1 MSTAN
6 LRDGV
11 FLPEGALRPHTETQ
25 LSSVTNW
32 CEYGVWG
39 LTLHDGQP
47 PWFVLIEC
55 FQILHSLGASSET
68 LFPGITLP
76 DGTIQHEH
84 VEYSVPVNLNL
95 RHLLFRDQ
103 EVMKIAGKRSFDTAV
118 LWKELADRTK
128 DVDKRNG
135 IDLTYLASAFDDFD
149 KFSKSIEVLR
159 SVEVESFNVTR
170 WTSRH
175 LLPLGPSMLFADVD
189 ETTLAADKRI
199 FRRTGEM
206 LYLMLNRASETIRPI
221 LEERVRTRIVDLRH
235 PLDQLARRLA
245 APKFG
250 ESTAKKPITFSTGY
264 LPMPRMSVYDNL
276 AEDWCALL
284 WLNSVQLEILLD
296 PLMRLSA
303 FHQIR
308 YTINRAWDEAGG
320 VGEPPPI
327 VFDLSGSA
335 RKNPVQRLAADQ
347 YDNHR
352 ALPRRAVERL
362 LDRVTETKEWTDLVG
377 KASVTSRDDAWNF
390 LKERFLWPKQ
400 KVKGILPS
408 SQTPEVQ
415 RQQLLAAFQSATS
428 HTVWTFMASHAKRA
442 GLVLARGKAG
452 TWYSPSESFL
462 EALVLANVTAPME
475 FGRFLARLRT
485 RYGIVVGPEQAR
497 DAFQGSLMSFEPFKA
512 NQVRLEERLAVLGY
526 IDRKS
531 DDCAFVINPF
541 HDRIGDRREARPTGI
556 AA

>member
-1 MSTAN
+1 MSAASA
-6 LRDGV
+6 RDRV
-11 FLPEGALRPHTETQ
+11 FLPKGALRPHTETQ
-25 LSSVTNW
+25 LGTVTNW

-47 PWFVLIEC
+47 PWFALIEC
-55 FQILHSLGASSET
+55 FQLLHSLGASSAP

-76 DGTIQHEH
+76 DGTTQHEH

-103 EVMKIAGKRSFDTAV
+103 EVTKLAGKRSFDAAV
-118 LWKELADRTK
+118 LWKELADRTAQ
-128 DVDKRNG
+128 VDKRNN
-135 IDLTYLASAFDDFD
+135 IDLSYLAAAFDDFD
-149 KFSKSIEVLR
+149 KFAKSLEVLR
-159 SVEVESFNVTR
+159 SVEVESFNVGR

-189 ETTLAADKRI
+189 DTTLSADKRV

-206 LYLMLNRASETIRPI
+206 LYLMLNRASDAIRQD
-221 LEERVRTRIVDLRH
+221 LDDRVRKRIVGLRH
-235 PLDQLARRLA
+235 PLDHLARSLA
-245 APKFG
+245 APRFG
-250 ESTAKKPITFSTGY
+250 ESTAKKPITFATGY
-264 LPMPRMSVYDNL
+264 LPMPRMSVYDRL

-303 FHQIR
+303 FHQIS
-308 YTINRAWDEAGG
+308 YTIRRAWDEAGG
-320 VGEPPPI
+320 QGEPPPI
-327 VFDLSGSA
+327 VFDLWGSA

-347 YDNHR
+347 YENHR
-352 ALPRRAVERL
+352 VLPRRAVEHL
-362 LDRVTETKEWTDLVG
+362 LDRVPETEEWKDLLGKSETTRKEL
-377 KASVTSRDDAWNF
+377 AWSH

-400 KVKGILPS
+400 KSIGLVSKAAE
-408 SQTPEVQ
+408 PEGQ

-442 GLVLARGKAG
+442 GLVLARQRAG

-462 EALVLANVTAPME
+462 EALVLANVTTPME
-475 FGRFLARLRT
+475 FGRFLDRLRK

-497 DAFQGSLMSFEPFKA
+497 QAFQGSLMSFEPFKA

-541 HDRIGDRREARPTGI
+541 HDRDSDRREARPTGI

>member
-6 LRDGV
+6 ARDRV
-11 FLPEGALRPHTETQ
+11 FLPHGALRPHTETQ

-55 FQILHSLGASSET
+55 FQILHSLAKSST
-68 LFPGITLP
+68 PLFQGITLP
-76 DGTIQHEH
+76 DGTQQHEH
-84 VEYSVPVNLNL
+84 VEYTVPVNLNL

-103 EVMKIAGKRSFDTAV
+103 EVSKIASKRSFDTQA
-118 LWKELADRTK
+118 LWEELTKRTK
-128 DVDKRNG
+128 EVDKRNS
-135 IDLTYLASAFDDFD
+135 IDLKYLSSAFDDFD
-149 KFSKSIEVLR
+149 KFAKSLEILR
-159 SVEVESFNVTR
+159 SVEVESFNVSR

-189 ETTLAADKRI
+189 DTSLSADKRI

-206 LYLMLNRASETIRPI
+206 LYLMLNRSSDAIRKD
-221 LEERVRTRIVDLRH
+221 LEERVRTRIVDLQH
-235 PLDQLARRLA
+235 PLNNLAQTLA
-245 APKFG
+245 GPKFG
-250 ESTAKKPITFSTGY
+250 ESTAKKPISFSTGY
-264 LPMPRMSVYDNL
+264 LPMPHMAVYDRL
-276 AEDWCALL
+276 AEDWCSLL

-303 FHQIR
+303 FHQIT
-308 YTINRAWDEAGG
+308 YTIRRAWDEAGG
-320 VGEPPPI
+320 LGEPPPV

-347 YDNHR
+347 YENHR
-352 ALPRRAVERL
+352 VLPRRAVEHL
-362 LDRVTETKEWTDLVG
+362 LDRVPESDEWKELLQKSELPRKELAWTH
-377 KASVTSRDDAWNF
+377 

-400 KVKGILPS
+400 KTMGLAT
-408 SQTPEVQ
+408 QTLEPEGQ
-415 RQQLLAAFQSATS
+415 RQELLAAFQSATS
-428 HTVWTFMASHAKRA
+428 HTVWTFMAAHAKRA
-442 GLVLARGKAG
+442 GLVLARQKAG

-462 EALVLANVTAPME
+462 EALVLANVTTPLE
-475 FGRFLARLRT
+475 FGRFLDRLRK

-497 DAFQGSLMSFEPFKA
+497 QAFEGSLMSFEPFKA